1 MYIEKEAR
9 GVEPSLIR
17 VWKTAHAAK
26 SGAIDNDDA
35 QKNLSKCVCQILIF
49 CIHDF
54 LVNY

>member
-26 SGAIDNDDA
+26 SGVIDNDNV
-35 QKNLSKCVCQILIF
+35 QKILDKCVSQILIF
-49 CIHDF
+49 CIHDS
-54 LVNY
+54 LVN